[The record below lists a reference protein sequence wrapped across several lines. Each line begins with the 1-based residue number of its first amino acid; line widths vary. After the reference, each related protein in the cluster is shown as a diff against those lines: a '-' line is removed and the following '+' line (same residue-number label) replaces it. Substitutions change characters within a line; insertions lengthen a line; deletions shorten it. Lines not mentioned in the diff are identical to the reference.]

1 MRTLHIIMPMA
12 GEGSR
17 FKEAGYNVPKPLI
30 KLEGKELYRHS
41 LESLDFNNYKKYAD
55 INIKHTFIVRKEFIN
70 DYNID
75 VEIKKYYPNAN
86 VLSVDKTT
94 RGALETLMIAKELI
108 EDDDYVVSI
117 DCDFKF
123 QCESYVRQIWE
134 RCLYD
139 KISHVPMVMTF
150 YSKNPIYSFVHP
162 INDHYGDKL
171 EEKNP
176 SMYSCVY
183 LINNHYGN
191 HLEEKNPISS
201 YAICGCYA
209 LGNGKNL
216 KLASEQ
222 YIKDFEE
229 RKIKSN
235 ELYISGVYNYIMK
248 IINVYVQII
257 DMNLRKDHLWSFGT
271 PYDLE
276 NYNYDRNIW
285 DK

>member
-1 MRTLHIIMPMA
+1 MKTLHIIMPMA
-12 GEGSR
+12 GEGNR
-17 FKEAGYNVPKPLI
+17 FKEAGYNIPKPLI
-30 KLEGKELYRHS
+30 KFEGKELYRHS
-41 LESLDFNNYKKYAD
+41 LESLDFSNYKKYVN
-55 INIKHTFIVRKEFIN
+55 INIKYTFIVRKEFID

-86 VLSVDKTT
+86 ILFVDKTT

-108 EDDDYVVSI
+108 EDDDYVIST

-123 QCESYVRQIWE
+123 QCDSYVRQIWE
-134 RCLYD
+134 RCIYD
-139 KISHVPMVMTF
+139 HISHVPMVMTF
-150 YSKNPIYSFVHP
+150 YSRNPMYSFIHP
-162 INDHYGDKL
+162 VNKHYGD
-171 EEKNP
+171 
-176 SMYSCVY
+176 
-183 LINNHYGN
+183 

-229 RKIKSN
+229 GKIKSK
-235 ELYISGVYNYIMK
+235 ELYISGVYNYVIK
-248 IINVYVQII
+248 IINGYVQIV
-257 DMNLRKDHLWSFGT
+257 DMDLHNDHLWSFGT

-276 NYNYDRNIW
+276 HYNYDRNIW